1 MDGGEVAIGI
11 VVVGGGASFPV
22 GGGHQVEMAV
32 AVALSAA
39 VFVMDRGGAV
49 GGIVV
54 VYSFIVL

>member
-1 MDGGEVAIGI
+1 MDGDEVAVVV

-39 VFVMDRGGAV
+39 VFVMDRGGTV
-49 GGIVV
+49 GSVV
-54 VYSFIVL
+54 VIYSFMVL